1 METTMTLEY
10 GEILMTLFGGLAIFL
25 FGMEQLDN
33 ALKRVAGARM
43 KKILATL
50 TTNRFTGVFTGTV
63 VTAIFQ
69 SSSVTTVLVVG
80 FVSAGLMNLIQS
92 IGVIMGANIGT
103 TITAQIV
110 AFKVTHYALWMVA
123 IGFLFYFAGRK
134 EKVKQFGLMFVG
146 LGLVFFGVSLMGS
159 ATKPLR
165 SYGPFI
171 ELMQQMENP
180 LLGILVAAVFTEII
194 QSSSATTGIIIV
206 LASQGLIT
214 LEAGIALAFGAN
226 IGTCITALLA
236 SIGRPRPAV
245 QAAVVHVIFNI
256 AGVVLWFFFI
266 PQLASLVTWLSPSY
280 PELSGAD
287 RMAAE
292 TPRQIANAHTLFNV
306 INTAI
311 FIWFVTPFAK
321 LVEFLIPE
329 RPAVRPVADEP
340 RYLDAILLE
349 TPTVALEQ
357 VRSELGRLGQI
368 TSAMT
373 HRALDEAS
381 TGTSESLRALVK
393 MDDDVDA
400 LHQAIITY
408 LEKLAQQQLLVQ
420 QSVQLS
426 NFMAAANYIENIGN
440 RIKINIITAGTD
452 RVSHNAHFSEGT
464 YQLLKAIDDKVV
476 WAVDAAIEALAKNNP
491 ALGQQVIDE
500 RPAFKEL
507 LNQAEERLSYRMTA
521 PEPNRTILFHIEFEI
536 IEYHERIYYFAERIA
551 TIAISA
557 SIQVSQ
563 STSNGRDKLAQPTD
577 ITSPIRT

>member
-25 FGMEQLDN
+25 YGMEQLDN

-43 KKILATL
+43 KNILATL
-50 TTNRFTGVFTGTV
+50 TTNRFTGVFTGTL
-63 VTAIFQ
+63 VTSVLQ

-80 FVSAGLMNLIQS
+80 FVSAGLMTLIQS

-123 IGFLFYFAGRK
+123 IGFVLYFVGQK
-134 EKVKQFGLMFVG
+134 EKLKQYGLMLIG
-146 LGLVFFGVSLMGS
+146 LGLVFYGLSLMGD

-165 SYGPFI
+165 TYAPFI
-171 ELMQQMENP
+171 TLMHQMENP
-180 LLGILVAAVFTEII
+180 LLGILVGGLFTGII

-214 LEAGIALAFGAN
+214 LDAGIALAFGAN
-226 IGTCITALLA
+226 LGTCITALLA
-236 SIGRPRPAV
+236 SIGRPRVAV
-245 QAAVVHVIFNI
+245 QTALVHVLFNVG
-256 AGVVLWFFFI
+256 GVLLWFFFI
-266 PQLASLVTWLSPSY
+266 PQLSALVTWFSPSY
-280 PELSGAD
+280 PNLTGIE

-292 TPRQIANAHTLFNV
+292 TPRQIANAHTLFN
-306 INTAI
+306 ITNTFV
-311 FIWFVTPFAK
+311 FIWFVTPMAK
-321 LVEFLIPE
+321 LVEFLVPE
-329 RPAVRPVADEP
+329 RPVAKPAAVEP

-349 TPTVALEQ
+349 TPAVALEQ
-357 VRSELGRLGQI
+357 VRSELGRLGQY
-368 TSAMT
+368 TRLMT
-373 HRALDEAS
+373 HKALAEAS
-381 TGTSESLRALVK
+381 TGTSDSLKALVK

-426 NFMAAANYIENIGN
+426 NFMSAANYIENIGN

-452 RVSHNAHFSEGT
+452 RINHNAHISEGT
-464 YQLLKAIDDKVV
+464 YQLLKAIDDQVV
-476 WAVDAAIEALAKNNP
+476 WAVDAAIEALAKNDP

-507 LNQAEERLSYRMTA
+507 LNQAEERLSFRMTA

-557 SIQVSQ
+557 SIQVPH
-563 STSNGRDKLAQPTD
+563 STSDGRDRPAQATD
-577 ITSPIRT
+577 ITSPVRV